1 LQLVVGRIGR
11 AHGVLGEATIEVQTD
26 DPDIRFQV
34 GNKLTL
40 DDGRQLT
47 IRSSR
52 WHNQILLLA
61 FDGVGDRN
69 QIEEL
74 RDQLISSDVD
84 LGSLAP
90 GEYHFQQLIGCEV
103 FQQNGELIGAVD
115 EIVKLPGQDLLS
127 VSRAGGQVL
136 IPMVKQIIIEIDVLA
151 KKIVVNPPEGLLDVA
166 N

>member
-1 LQLVVGRIGR
+1 MQLVVGRIGR

-61 FDGVGDRN
+61 FDGVTDRN

-84 LGSLAP
+84 LDLLAP

-127 VSRAGGQVL
+127 VNRAGAQVL

>member
-1 LQLVVGRIGR
+1 MQLVVGRIGR

-34 GNKLTL
+34 GEKLTL
-40 DDGRQLT
+40 DNGRQLT

-61 FDGVGDRN
+61 FDGVADRN

-103 FQQNGELIGAVD
+103 FQQNGELIGKVD

-127 VSRAGGQVL
+127 VNRAGAQVL
-136 IPMVKQIIIEIDVLA
+136 IPMVKQIIIEINVLA

>member
-1 LQLVVGRIGR
+1 MQLVVGRIGR
-11 AHGVLGEATIEVQTD
+11 AHGILGEATIQVQTD
-26 DPDIRFQV
+26 DPELRFQI
-34 GNKLTL
+34 GKRLTL
-40 DDGRQLT
+40 ADGRQLT

-61 FDGVGDRN
+61 FDGFNDRN
-69 QIEEL
+69 QVEKL
-74 RDQLISSDVD
+74 RDQLISADVEIKD
-84 LGSLAP
+84 GAP
-90 GEYHFQQLIGCEV
+90 GEYHFQQLIGCQV
-103 FQQNGELIGAVD
+103 FQQNGELIGAVK

-127 VSRAGGQVL
+127 ISRAGKQVL